1 MVMIM
6 TRMAGNSCLMAAVA
20 ANPSMP
26 GMRTSIRSRSGCT
39 LRHSARA
46 SPASTASAIT
56 ARSCWWASIARSPSR
71 ASAWSST
78 IMMRAGTGALGTMCT
93 SVRCRQRHL
102 DQHAGACARPA
113 LHRALPPQPGH
124 ALLNAGQTHPLAG
137 PATGHDRLWH
147 EAPAPVLHGQAHDLP
162 GTLQPDPGLP
172 AVRMFTHVRQRLLG
186 HAKERGL
193 HGQREALGAER
204 LIVADLPALAT
215 QLVHL
220 HRDRR
225 CEPKIVEDRG
235 PEIRHDVPCLLD
247 RGTCQLHRPAQL
259 GAGVWR
265 ARTKMLGKGF
275 QALVGA

>member
-1 MVMIM
+1 MM
-6 TRMAGNSCLMAAVA
+6 TLMAGNSCLMAAVA

-26 GMRTSIRSRSGCT
+26 GMRTSIRMRSGPT
-39 LRHSARA
+39 RRHSARA
-46 SPASTASAIT
+46 SPASTASATT

-78 IMMRAGTGALGTMCT
+78 IMMRAGTVCWRDSFSPLMRT
-93 SVRCRQRHL
+93 SVLCRQRHP
-102 DQHAGACARPA
+102 DQHAGACARVA

-124 ALLNAGQTHPLAG
+124 ALLHAGQTHPLAG

-147 EAPAPVLHGQAHDLP
+147 EAPTPVLHGQAHDLP

-172 AVRMFTHVRQRLLG
+172 AMRMFTHVRQRLLG

-204 LIVADLPALAT
+204 LIIADLPALAT

-225 CEPKIVEDRG
+225 AEPKIIEDCG

-247 RGTCQLHRPAQL
+247 RGTCQIHRPAQL
-259 GAGVWR
+259 VAGLW
-265 ARTKMLGKGF
+265 
-275 QALVGA
+275 